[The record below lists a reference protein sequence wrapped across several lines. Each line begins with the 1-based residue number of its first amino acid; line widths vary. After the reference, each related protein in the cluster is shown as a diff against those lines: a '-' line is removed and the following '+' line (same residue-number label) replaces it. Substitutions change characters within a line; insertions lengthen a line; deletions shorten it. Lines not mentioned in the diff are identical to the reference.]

1 VSAPSPIEHFY
12 DLSRLS
18 DAGDEVVVSAA
29 AEDLQKLAK
38 WLDVESVQSFEGTV
52 TLTRLAAHRYR
63 YDAVLVCK
71 LTQISIVSLDPIQ
84 RSIGEQFSRELHV
97 LHRPRHPK
105 EVEADTPVV
114 VGDDDVPEE
123 LDSPR
128 YDLAAPLLEEL
139 SLALDPYPR
148 APGEGFEAPEGSG
161 EQTESPFAVLKKLK
175 DRG

>member
-1 VSAPSPIEHFY
+1 MTAKSPLEQFY

-18 DAGDEVVVSAA
+18 DAGDEVVISADAA
-29 AEDLQKLAK
+29 ALQKLAE
-38 WLDVESVQSFEGTV
+38 WLDVENVQSFAGTV

-63 YDAVLVCK
+63 YDAILGCQ
-71 LTQISIVSLDPIQ
+71 LTQASIVSLDPVVTKIEE
-84 RSIGEQFSRELHV
+84 RFSRELHV

-105 EVEADTPVV
+105 VPEADVAPAAP
-114 VGDDDVPEE
+114 DDDVPEE

-148 APGEGFEAPEGSG
+148 APGEDFKAPEQPGG
-161 EQTESPFAVLKKLK
+161 EVPNPFAVLKTLK